1 MEIFSI
7 QSPTTGVY
15 PHHLM
20 EKDLTN
26 EQSVQSQ
33 VTTDEDSH
41 LKDHLPRAPF
51 ERVKRFDV
59 A

>member
-1 MEIFSI
+1 MDLALNS
-7 QSPTTGVY
+7 STKD